1 MIKHQEERL
10 KKQRRKGGF
19 DYPKSSETAEANKRT
34 LEIEVDKD
42 DRLDIELPEEKKFNE
57 EKIVDKMVKPDIEV
71 FLNSSLS
78 TLSGEPDVLIMG
90 ALNDYLEEKQR
101 ELEKLPMEQAE
112 KERLAEEQRQR
123 EAEKAA
129 SEADRA
135 QARAETEK
143 RRGMLQ
149 ELMKKTARSVDDV
162 WYIEPSEFKG
172 EDMVKLYLT
181 KVQFVSSDTREAAW
195 WSANGMFK

>member
-57 EKIVDKMVKPDIEV
+57 EKIVDKVVKPDIEV

-78 TLSGEPDVLIMG
+78 TLSSEPDVLIMG

-143 RRGMLQ
+143 KERNV
-149 ELMKKTARSVDDV
+149 AR
-162 WYIEPSEFKG
+162 
-172 EDMVKLYLT
+172 
-181 KVQFVSSDTREAAW
+181 A
-195 WSANGMFK
+195 